1 MLTVDMLRQNS
12 ALSGLTDEQ
21 LTAIATM
28 SQNDE
33 NAVIGRR
40 IGELHGQYDKD
51 IFEIT
56 GLKKKDAEKSYDY
69 NKRILNEYKAKI
81 EAQKGLQSQL
91 DAANGKI
98 AELQGKIDA
107 GNLDEEAKKQ
117 LNDYKQQVTQLQS
130 KLAAETAKLQAKE
143 AEMGKALQGAYIDF
157 AFERATAG
165 LKFKAG
171 ITEAIQKTLIS
182 AAKAEVLSKGT
193 PDFVDDGNGGK
204 KLVMRGADGNTL
216 LNPKNN
222 LNPYTIEELVRES
235 SIKDVLDAAV
245 RQTGGGTGD
254 NGGKGGAGGSE
265 LDLSAAKTQV
275 EADNIISKYLLSQ
288 GLTTDSQEYADK
300 LIELRN
306 EAEISKL
313 PIR

>member
-69 NKRILNEYKAKI
+69 NKRILTEYKAKI

-91 DAANGKI
+91 DIANSKI

-107 GNLDEEAKKQ
+107 GNLDEEAKRQ

-143 AEMGKALQGAYIDF
+143 TEMAKALQGAYVDF
-157 AFERATAG
+157 AFERVTAG

-171 ITEAIQKTLIS
+171 ITDTIQKTLIS

-204 KLVMRGADGNTL
+204 KLVMRGADGNML

-235 SIKDVLDAAV
+235 SIKDVLDTAM
-245 RQTGGGTGD
+245 RQPGGGTGSD
-254 NGGKGGAGGSE
+254 GGNGGAGGSE

-275 EADNIISKYLLSQ
+275 EADNMISKYLLSQ

-306 EAEISKL
+306 EAEVSKL

>member
-69 NKRILNEYKAKI
+69 NKRILTEYKAKI

-91 DAANGKI
+91 DAANSKV

-107 GNLDEEAKKQ
+107 GNLDEEAKRQ

-143 AEMGKALQGAYIDF
+143 TEMSKALQDAYIDF

-171 ITEAIQKTLIS
+171 ISEGIQKTLIS
-182 AAKAEVLSKGT
+182 AAKAEVLAKGT

-235 SIKDVLDAAV
+235 TIKDVLDTTV
-245 RQTGGGTGD
+245 RQTGGGTS
-254 NGGKGGAGGSE
+254 GGGSNSGAGGSE

-275 EADNIISKYLLSQ
+275 EADNMISKYLLSQ

-306 EAEISKL
+306 EAEVSKL

>member
-69 NKRILNEYKAKI
+69 NKRILTEYKAKI

-91 DAANGKI
+91 DAANSKV

-107 GNLDEEAKKQ
+107 GNLDEEAKRQ

-143 AEMGKALQGAYIDF
+143 AEMGKALQDAYVDF

-171 ITEAIQKTLIS
+171 ISEGIQKTLIS
-182 AAKAEVLSKGT
+182 AAKAEVLAKGT

-235 SIKDVLDAAV
+235 TIKDVLDTTV
-245 RQTGGGTGD
+245 RQTGGGTS
-254 NGGKGGAGGSE
+254 GGGSNSGAGGSE

-275 EADNIISKYLLSQ
+275 EADNMISKYLLSQ

-306 EAEISKL
+306 EAEVSKL

>member
-1 MLTVDMLRQNS
+1 MLAVDMLRQNS

-69 NKRILNEYKAKI
+69 NKRILTEYKAKI

-91 DAANGKI
+91 DAANSKV

-107 GNLDEEAKKQ
+107 GNLDEEAKRQ

-143 AEMGKALQGAYIDF
+143 AEMGKALQGAYVDF

-171 ITEAIQKTLIS
+171 ISEGIQKTLIS
-182 AAKAEVLSKGT
+182 AAKAEVLAKGT

-235 SIKDVLDAAV
+235 TIKDVLDTTV
-245 RQTGGGTGD
+245 RQTGGGTS
-254 NGGKGGAGGSE
+254 GGGSNSGAGGSE
-265 LDLSAAKTQV
+265 LDLSTAKTQV
-275 EADNIISKYLLSQ
+275 EADNMISKYLLSQ

-306 EAEISKL
+306 EAEVSKL